1 MIAYDIKNYY
11 IDEYIFI
18 GEDTSLKRVRLFA
31 KVLIRGLGSQHLGDP
46 NEEDKKKVDGT
57 TRNSM
62 DGHAWE
68 RAVRRLKNCPAAWH
82 GQYTIVIQLLWLK
95 LWPEI
100 TRVFGIVFL
109 GRPNLS

>member
-1 MIAYDIKNYY
+1 
-11 IDEYIFI
+11 
-18 GEDTSLKRVRLFA
+18 
-31 KVLIRGLGSQHLGDP
+31 
-46 NEEDKKKVDGT
+46 
-57 TRNSM
+57 M